1 MKNKV
6 VIIGCGRLGAS
17 IASYAASQSL
27 NVIVVDSNP
36 AAFER
41 LEEPF
46 SGFTVAGDATD
57 QVLLEREA
65 YIQTAE
71 SAIVTTGNDNVNLYL
86 AHLLSRIYEV
96 PEIVVRFDDP
106 KYQELIKDLK
116 GVNAVYP
123 FQLSFE
129 KILSYKEV
137 KEDAE

>member
-27 NVIVVDSNP
+27 NVIVVDSN
-36 AAFER
+36 ASSFER
-41 LEEPF
+41 LDEPF
-46 SGFTVAGDATD
+46 SGFTVTGDATD
-57 QVLLEREA
+57 CTLLEKEA

-71 SAIVTTGNDNVNLYL
+71 SVVVTTGNDNVNLYL

-106 KYQELIKDLK
+106 KYEELIKDLP
-116 GVNAVYP
+116 GVKAVYP

-129 KILSYKEV
+129 KILSCKEEMEAG
-137 KEDAE
+137 K

>member
-27 NVIVVDSNP
+27 NVI
-36 AAFER
+36 ER

-129 KILSYKEV
+129 KILSYKEA
-137 KEDAE
+137 KEDAK